1 MKNHLCSDGIM
12 KCANILCPNRLEP
25 TQKLRTA
32 QATGF
37 NQPYRGALVPIEFYI
52 KNPLV
57 LSIMIEV
64 NRKLYMGELNGTK
77 MKSFKFIQKDI
88 RTLLNL
94 IAGFQI
100 GASVDEVESH
110 F

>member
-1 MKNHLCSDGIM
+1 M
-12 KCANILCPNRLEP
+12 
-25 TQKLRTA
+25 A

-37 NQPYRGALVPIEFYI
+37 NQPYRGALVPIEFYM

-57 LSIMIEV
+57 LSIMIDV
-64 NRKLYMGELNGTK
+64 NRKLYKDELNGTK
-77 MKSFKFIQKDI
+77 MKSIKLIKKDI

-94 IAGFQI
+94 IARFQI